1 MRSSYER
8 SDNRA
13 RVMLD
18 IIAKVVSSVT
28 NVTVDELRSSAC
40 AHRITQ
46 ARFIF
51 VDLCNG
57 VVSPMPLVA
66 EYLSKNQ
73 SMISYY
79 KKSHYDYYT
88 TYKDFRRLSDKSD
101 ELLTELLTKING
113 TFGNVFQEEGEQVQC

>member
-8 SDNRA
+8 SDSRA

-18 IIAKVVSSVT
+18 IISKVVSEVTSVS
-28 NVTVDELRSSAC
+28 VEDLRSSVC
-40 AHRITQ
+40 THKVTQ

-66 EYLSKNQ
+66 EFLSKNK
-73 SMISYY
+73 SMIPYY

-88 TYKDFRRLSDKSD
+88 TYKDFREMSDRADK
-101 ELLTELLTKING
+101 LLTELLTKING
-113 TFGNVFQEEGEQVQC
+113 TFGNVFQEEGE